1 LVVFEATVITVGAFD
16 AKTNLSALLD
26 KVEAGEEVVITRHGK
41 PVARLVSAQEI
52 DRVRVSEAV
61 EQLRALRKGS
71 TLGGLS
77 WKALRDEGRR

>member
-1 LVVFEATVITVGAFD
+1 MITVGAFD

-41 PVARLVSAQEI
+41 PVARLVSAQDI
-52 DRVRVSEAV
+52 DRVRASEAV
-61 EQLRALRKGS
+61 EKLRALRKGS

-77 WKALRDEGRR
+77 WKEVREVGRR